1 MLLRRWINASFRLL
15 ARSAW
20 NPLIVQRY
28 LTILVDPAT
37 GPLTYENPR
46 TPVSL
51 AWHLA
56 DIWVDEL
63 NKVLG
68 DEEIVRFRSPIVPPR
83 LCNSS
88 RAATLTDGLLPGGY
102 VGTSTS
108 PNVTATIHTTPHTDK
123 QRPNTHPPPSS
134 NLRTHPSRRFTPL

>member
-68 DEEIVRFRSPIVPPR
+68 DEEIVRFRSFRVP
-83 LCNSS
+83 
-88 RAATLTDGLLPGGY
+88 
-102 VGTSTS
+102 S
-108 PNVTATIHTTPHTDK
+108 PSVTQAEQQH
-123 QRPNTHPPPSS
+123 
-134 NLRTHPSRRFTPL
+134 